1 MGVAG
6 GGAFVRRRFW
16 LGIAAVTLVAV
27 GSVVAAAL
35 VYHDDR
41 DAFHQM
47 QHEEATRAAHQMEA
61 VAGLSVDQLTSA
73 AAFFKAEDDL
83 SRHEFQVYG
92 RSLIKQGALGGAAF
106 IPRVPASM
114 RERFERT
121 HELTILERVGGFSFG
136 PSRPRQAYFPV
147 TYVAA
152 EKEEER
158 RALGYDLGQD
168 PERARYLNRARD
180 GAVAVSSPVIPLL
193 IGGRGINVFRAVYRD
208 GAPVAT
214 QAQRRAALIGFA
226 AGSFRMGDLAAAA
239 TDAVDP
245 DVKLQLELDDAVV
258 FGPDGI
264 ADDASAVPLRIAD
277 RTWTLTIDD
286 PGGPD
291 LGLPLALAVMG
302 ISLAALLASLIL
314 TWGRTERM
322 QELERQ
328 ASQDSL
334 TGLNNRRRF
343 EEDLAAAMARS
354 RRESSRGA
362 LLMLDLDRFKQV
374 NDSQG
379 HPAGDQLIKE
389 IAEVLRRRTRESD
402 SLARLGGDEF
412 AVILPRCS
420 REEARL
426 AAEAIADEVRNHR
439 SETEPV
445 TVSIGVAMFGDD
457 PRTSVATVVS
467 EADAAMYGAKDDGR
481 DAVRIFDPV
490 ALRGD
495 VPGPS

>member
-1 MGVAG
+1 MV
-6 GGAFVRRRFW
+6 
-16 LGIAAVTLVAV
+16 AVTLVAV

-35 VYHDDR
+35 VYDNDNADFHD
-41 DAFHQM
+41 M
-47 QHEEATRAAHQMEA
+47 QREEAMRAAHQMEA
-61 VAGLSVDQLTSA
+61 VASLSVDQLDSA

-83 SRHEFQVYG
+83 SKHEFEVYG
-92 RSLIKQGALGGAAF
+92 RSLIQQGALGGTAY
-106 IPRVPASM
+106 IPRVTAGG
-114 RERFERT
+114 RKRFERT
-121 HELTILERVGGFSFG
+121 HGLPILERAGPFGFDR
-136 PSRPRQAYFPV
+136 SRPRAEYFPI
-147 TYVAA
+147 TYVTA
-152 EKEEER
+152 EENEQDKR
-158 RALGYDLGQD
+158 SRALGYDLGQD
-168 PERARYLNRARD
+168 PDRARLMWRARD
-180 GAVAVSSPVIPLL
+180 AGVAVSSPVIPLL

-208 GAPVAT
+208 GAPAKTVAE
-214 QAQRRAALIGFA
+214 RRRALIGFA
-226 AGSFRMGDLAAAA
+226 AGSFRVGALAASA
-239 TDAVDP
+239 TDAVTSAVDI
-245 DVKLQLELDDAVV
+245 QLRIGDATVFGPGGSLDDA
-258 FGPDGI
+258 
-264 ADDASAVPLRIAD
+264 ASVPVRIAD
-277 RTWTLTIDD
+277 RTWVLTVKD
-286 PGGPD
+286 PGGA
-291 LGLPLALAVMG
+291 GLSLPVALAVLG
-302 ISLAALLASLIL
+302 IALAALLASLII

-334 TGLNNRRRF
+334 TGLSNRRRF

-354 RRESSRGA
+354 RRDGSRGA

-379 HPAGDQLIKE
+379 HPAGDRLITE
-389 IAEVLRRRTRESD
+389 IAGVLRQRTRASD

-426 AAEAIADEVRNHR
+426 TAEAIADEVRNHD
-439 SETEPV
+439 SEAALEPV

-490 ALRGD
+490 ALRQD
-495 VPGPS
+495 TPGQS